1 MFGFSLSKLLFTSAV
16 AVIVWYGYK
25 WIGRLR
31 NQRAQATSRLRSR
44 HGSPHSGGGAEDMI
58 ECRVCGSYVA
68 AVGATACDRDGC
80 PYSG

>member
-1 MFGFSLSKLLFTSAV
+1 MFGFSLSQLLFTGAV
-16 AVIVWYGYK
+16 AVIVWDGYK

-31 NQRAQATSRLRSR
+31 NQRGQADRPRSR
-44 HGSPHSGGGAEDMI
+44 HGSPDSGSGPEDMI

-68 AVGATACDRDGC
+68 AVGATACGRGGC